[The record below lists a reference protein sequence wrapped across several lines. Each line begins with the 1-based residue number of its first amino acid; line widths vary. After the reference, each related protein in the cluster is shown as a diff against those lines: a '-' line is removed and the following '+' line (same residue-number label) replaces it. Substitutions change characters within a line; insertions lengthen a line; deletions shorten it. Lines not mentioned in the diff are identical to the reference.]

1 MSGLLWVDGVGH
13 GYRRG
18 GVWSGLFSDV
28 SFGVEPGEIVA
39 VFGGR
44 LAGKT
49 TLLQIVAGMGR
60 RPTKGRVWFDGQDLW
75 ASRAKQRADLL
86 GRKIVWADRAI
97 QPKNTKAV
105 KYVGMGMAATGH
117 RGSEIDGLAAEALER
132 VGASE
137 CAHTRCG
144 NLSVGQQALVGIAR
158 GFAVRPM
165 LLVMDDLLD
174 GLGTEGSNEALALL
188 HELVESKPAESK
200 PRCGVLLSASS
211 MEPVTLAH
219 RIWSIKKT
227 NGLKLEAGTS
237 KITNINDR
245 AEDQGSRSAG
255 CA

>member
-18 GVWSGLFSDV
+18 GTWSGLFSDV

-39 VFGGR
+39 IFGGR

-49 TLLQIVAGMGR
+49 TLLKIVAGMR
-60 RPTKGRVWFDGQDLW
+60 RPTQGRVWFGDQDLW
-75 ASRAKQRADLL
+75 ALRTQQREELL
-86 GRKIVWADRAI
+86 GHKIVWADRAI
-97 QPKNTKAV
+97 QPKNTKVA
-105 KYVGMGMAATGH
+105 KYIGMGLAATGH
-117 RGSEIDGLAAEALER
+117 RGGEIDRLAAEALER

-137 CAHTRCG
+137 CAHNRCG
-144 NLSVGQQALVGIAR
+144 DLSVWQQALVAIAR
-158 GFAVRPM
+158 GFALRPM

-174 GLGTEGSNEALALL
+174 ALGTEGSNEALALL

-219 RIWSIKKT
+219 RVWSIKKT
-227 NGLKLEAGTS
+227 NGLKLEAGQS
-237 KITNINDR
+237 KITHINNR
-245 AEDQGSRSAG
+245 ARGA
-255 CA
+255 